1 MKKLLPNIKERAT
14 QLEKITTQ
22 EGAALSDEEISAK
35 KGAVISD
42 EYSIMNT

>member
-22 EGAALSDEEISAK
+22 EGAALSDFSAK
-35 KGAVISD
+35 EGAVLSD
-42 EYSIMNT
+42 EDNRHII